1 MSISPTEQTGAAS
14 THPTGAAPTTPPRV
28 RKHLMT
34 PGAPRRQNPERMS
47 LSRVQRWVLSSLAAT
62 TILHLSIGLVVAA
75 AFSDRLDA
83 QIGLLVIG
91 AAFGVIAFVAA
102 LIIHQHRLL
111 SPWLLLGVVP
121 SLVGALYIF

>member
-1 MSISPTEQTGAAS
+1 VSISPTE
-14 THPTGAAPTTPPRV
+14 PTGAAPTRV

-34 PGAPRRQNPERMS
+34 PGAPRRRNPERMS

-62 TILHLSIGLVVAA
+62 TILHLSFGLVVAA
-75 AFSDRLDA
+75 AFSERLDA

-102 LIIHQHRLL
+102 LVIHQHRLL

-121 SLVGALYIF
+121 SLLGALYIF